1 MSFFD
6 RWRRLPEDETEH
18 DEAMQRLLERAR
30 TLPRESEPGRDLWR
44 GIENRIRTDAPQRA
58 ESAPSR
64 RPLFGVFP
72 RPVLA
77 ATIGLALMLTT
88 TLATLWLAQPS
99 LPKTDSELRLLANE
113 LRDPQPIVAHN
124 VDDDEVPA
132 TILQADQI
140 AARQVAPVPID
151 QRELRGRIF
160 LGPGRREITDQEL
173 GRRSP
178 PTTSLDA
185 PAPTT
190 PGARLWSGRNDQLS
204 FFARILLCSSF
215 EEISPKRNTSS
226 ISQRRTL
233 ALGFE
238 GAFPAK

>member
-6 RWRRLPEDETEH
+6 RWRRLPEDDSEH

-77 ATIGLALMLTT
+77 ATIGLALMLTP

-113 LRDPQPIVAHN
+113 LRDRDGLDGVHESLLAILETRRSDLPPEALLAIEDNLQRIDRALAELNVALRRHPEHAELRFLLAETYQREA
-124 VDDDEVPA
+124 DLLARLEWW
-132 TILQADQI
+132 LQA
-140 AARQVAPVPID
+140 P
-151 QRELRGRIF
+151 
-160 LGPGRREITDQEL
+160 
-173 GRRSP
+173 
-178 PTTSLDA
+178 
-185 PAPTT
+185 
-190 PGARLWSGRNDQLS
+190 PGAQS
-204 FFARILLCSSF
+204 
-215 EEISPKRNTSS
+215 
-226 ISQRRTL
+226 
-233 ALGFE
+233 
-238 GAFPAK
+238 